1 MVRMLFP
8 GDSEPKDLLLE
19 KMQARSDAQEQRER
33 GCSASREIAAAGS
46 QDMQKMRST
55 VCNRSRG
62 QAILLRQ
69 VQIWERAKSVTRETG
84 VWKLMNME
92 NVSNSKKGQASRQKS
107 SRLTLKCD
115 PSQLPEPTIPATP
128 VMTKEK
134 KPKEIENILK
144 DYFFHSAMRSRRRQ

>member
-8 GDSEPKDLLLE
+8 GDCEPKDLLLE
-19 KMQARSDAQEQRER
+19 KMRETSEAQEQRER
-33 GCSASREIAAAGS
+33 GCSASRETAAAGS
-46 QDMQKMRST
+46 QDMQKMRNT

-69 VQIWERAKSVTRETG
+69 VQIWERAKSVTRGTD

-92 NVSNSKKGQASRQKS
+92 NVPNSKKDQASRRKS

-115 PSQLPEPTIPATP
+115 PSQLPEPTLPETP
-128 VMTKEK
+128 VMTGEK